1 MSFGTTMM
9 PSRMYQ
15 HGPSAFSSRASLVR
29 RTFAPTPEDCE
40 GKRPFPGQICT
51 SVNDELV
58 HGERAFRVGAKGY
71 LVKQEAT
78 EKVIIAIR
86 KILAGE
92 VYLSDRMQSVL
103 LQKVRGKAP
112 GQPVSVLSNLTDREY
127 EIFRMIGL
135 GLGATEIAAKLNRSV
150 KTVETHRASLKQK
163 LGLRSANDLNR
174 FAATW
179 ADRDRV

>member
-1 MSFGTTMM
+1 MLEQER
-9 PSRMYQ
+9 PDLLI
-15 HGPSAFSSRASLVR
+15 ADISL
-29 RTFAPTPEDCE
+29 
-40 GKRPFPGQICT
+40 PGLSGLELIKKTVALYPQLPVLVL
-51 SVNDELV
+51 SMHDELV